1 MHYTL
6 DFGALLGNGYPWL
19 IVGGLV
25 TTLQMTVLAW
35 LLAFVLGSALA
46 VLRMLNVKALSAL
59 IVLYVAFHRNVPML
73 VHILLWYF
81 GVASLMPLAVDDAI
95 NTLGSEF
102 FYATIAIGLV
112 TAAYVS
118 EDLRSAIRAI
128 PTGQMEAAHSLG
140 LSYLQAMRKVILP
153 QAFKIAIPPLTN
165 QTLLLFKNTS
175 LAMAIGLIELTGA
188 GREIESATFKT
199 FEIYF
204 VVTMLYLAL
213 SLLLMLG
220 GALLAKRT
228 TYTTT
233 VAVDAGPR

>member
-1 MHYTL
+1 MKYTF
-6 DFGALLGNGYPWL
+6 DFGALFGNGYPSL
-19 IVGGLV
+19 ILAGLL
-25 TTLQMTVLAW
+25 TTLQMTLLAW
-35 LLAFVLGSALA
+35 LLAFALGSVLA
-46 VLRMLNVKALSAL
+46 VLRMLNIRPLNYL
-59 IVLYVAFHRNVPML
+59 IIVYVAFHRNVPML

-81 GVASLMPLAVDDAI
+81 GVAAVMPAAVNDAI
-95 NTLGSEF
+95 NAIGGEF

-128 PTGQMEAAHSLG
+128 PRGQMEASRSLG

-199 FEIYF
+199 FEVYS
-204 VVTMLYLAL
+204 VVTVLYLAI
-213 SLLLMLG
+213 SLLLM
-220 GALLAKRT
+220 GAGAYLSQRSTYVAKTR
-228 TYTTT
+228 
-233 VAVDAGPR
+233 

>member
-1 MHYTL
+1 MNYTL
-6 DFGALLGNGYPWL
+6 DFGALLDNGYPSL
-19 IVGGLV
+19 IWGGLL
-25 TTLQMTVLAW
+25 TTLKMTLLAW
-35 LLAFVLGSALA
+35 ILAFALGSLLA
-46 VLRMLNVKALSAL
+46 VLRMLN
-59 IVLYVAFHRNVPML
+59 IRVLNYVIITYVAFHRNVPML

-81 GVASLMPLAVDDAI
+81 GVAAIMPLAVEDVI
-95 NTLGSEF
+95 NHIGGEF

-128 PTGQMEAAHSLG
+128 PRGQMEASRSLG
-140 LSYLQAMRKVILP
+140 LSYLRTMRKVILP

-199 FEIYF
+199 FEIYT
-204 VVTMLYLAL
+204 VVTLMYLAI
-213 SLLLMLG
+213 SLLLMVA
-220 GALLAKRT
+220 GAYLSKRVAYVAKTR
-228 TYTTT
+228 
-233 VAVDAGPR
+233 

>member
-1 MHYTL
+1 MNYTL
-6 DFGALLGNGYPWL
+6 DFGALLSNGYPTL
-19 IVGGLV
+19 ILGGLA
-25 TTLQMTVLAW
+25 TTLEMTLLAW
-35 LLAFVLGSALA
+35 LLAFALGSLLA
-46 VLRMLNVKALSAL
+46 VLRMLNLRALNWL
-59 IVLYVAFHRNVPML
+59 IMLYVAFHRNVPML

-81 GVASLMPLAVDDAI
+81 GVAAIVPPALNDAI
-95 NTLGSEF
+95 NIIGGEF

-128 PTGQMEAAHSLG
+128 PRGQMEAARSLG

-153 QAFKIAIPPLTN
+153 QAFKISIPPLTN

-175 LAMAIGLIELTGA
+175 LAMAIGLVELTGA

-199 FEIYF
+199 FEAYL
-204 VVTMLYLAL
+204 VVTVLYLAI

-220 GALLAKRT
+220 GALLSKRAAYAAKAR
-228 TYTTT
+228 
-233 VAVDAGPR
+233 